1 MTPPISLI
9 RNPSPALR
17 NLHKKPF
24 HFKLFL
30 ISLFAFLVRVLY
42 VIFVEKGDPLNGDA
56 FYYHHASH
64 LLVDGLGFTEPYRYI
79 FGGAQELLFVEES
92 SYLAETTNRN
102 LPVGHIEPTAGHPP
116 LWVLFLAFPVLIGL
130 DSVFAQQIFSAFI
143 GALGVFASGW
153 AAREIV
159 DQKSGLIAAGIAS
172 IYAFMWLND
181 GLLMSETL
189 VIPIVA
195 IIIGLSARLY
205 NRVSLSLLVLFAA
218 VSGLAVLTRAELIIA
233 IPFLAS
239 PILSNSLET
248 LKKRL
253 FKYLLVGIIVV
264 SVMMPWVVR
273 NLIQFEEPVF
283 LSNGSGILLAQ
294 TNCDATYFGD
304 KQGYWEY
311 LCGLP
316 QPVGK
321 DGEPTDES
329 IRDKEY
335 RSRGIDYASKNKERL
350 LTHAVPKRVARLW
363 GFYSPIEQLRA
374 DKLVEGRN
382 FSLSVIGLL
391 QYYALLPLSILGL
404 VKLRKEKE
412 ALLPLITLPIITT
425 LVAAISMGT
434 TRYRVSAEISIII
447 FAAFGIKFL
456 VERIRRIP
464 IDTDKKT
471 VSFPEVEKS

>member
-1 MTPPISLI
+1 M
-9 RNPSPALR
+9 
-17 NLHKKPF
+17 
-24 HFKLFL
+24 
-30 ISLFAFLVRVLY
+30 
-42 VIFVEKGDPLNGDA
+42 
-56 FYYHHASH
+56 
-64 LLVDGLGFTEPYRYI
+64 

-143 GALGVFASGW
+143 GSLGVFAIGW

-239 PILSNSLET
+239 PILCNSLET

-253 FKYLLVGIIVV
+253 FKYLLVGIIVG

-273 NLIQFEEPVF
+273 NLI
-283 LSNGSGILLAQ
+283 
-294 TNCDATYFGD
+294 
-304 KQGYWEY
+304 
-311 LCGLP
+311 
-316 QPVGK
+316 
-321 DGEPTDES
+321 
-329 IRDKEY
+329 
-335 RSRGIDYASKNKERL
+335 
-350 LTHAVPKRVARLW
+350 
-363 GFYSPIEQLRA
+363 
-374 DKLVEGRN
+374 
-382 FSLSVIGLL
+382 
-391 QYYALLPLSILGL
+391 
-404 VKLRKEKE
+404 
-412 ALLPLITLPIITT
+412 
-425 LVAAISMGT
+425 
-434 TRYRVSAEISIII
+434 
-447 FAAFGIKFL
+447 
-456 VERIRRIP
+456 
-464 IDTDKKT
+464 
-471 VSFPEVEKS
+471 